1 MRDTKKYTLVS
12 AGKVRAIVSSTNA
25 SPINVEVTAHGFATG
40 DKVTINGHLVNTA
53 ANGTWVITKVDANN
67 FTLDGSTGN
76 GVGGATGCVADFI
89 EPIFVVDFRHLLISI
104 ATDGGADAAM
114 TVKCVASIQDLAGNE
129 PNPQKA
135 PVDFAAA
142 RSVANNFEFIQMID
156 KQSGGSGL
164 AGDTG
169 FVVATADDYR
179 IFEVNTNGL
188 AWLCFLPTAGTAG
201 EVTIKALALD
211 P

>member
-1 MRDTKKYTLVS
+1 MS
-12 AGKVRAIVSSTNA
+12 AGVVVAIASSTNA
-25 SPINVEVTAHGFATG
+25 GPIEVTTSSNHGFATG
-40 DKVTINGHLVNTA
+40 DKVTINGHLTNTA
-53 ANGTWVITKVDANN
+53 ANGTWTVTKVSATK

-76 GVGGATGCVADFI
+76 GIGGATGCAATFI
-89 EPIFVVDFRHLLISI
+89 KPLFVVDFRNIMISI
-104 ATDGGADAAM
+104 ATDGGGTAAA
-114 TVKCVASIQDLAGNE
+114 TIKCVGGITDLAGNE

-135 PVDFAAA
+135 PPDFAAA
-142 RSVANNFEFIQMID
+142 RSVTNQFEFIQMID

-179 IFEVNTNGL
+179 IFEANINGL
-188 AWLCFLPTAGTAG
+188 AWISFLPTAGTAG
-201 EVTIKALALD
+201 QFTIKALILH